1 MCRLASQSSVRVPGV
16 RVRVRL
22 RVCVCVCVRM
32 FPAAC
37 AHSVCACAVCVC
49 VCVCACLLP
58 LWLKLFLAQNS
69 GIRYLYSV
77 SSFFG
82 AQAGTAHPVSSAPAL
97 VAAAPEEGKLQT
109 RRSSLHALGERSDCE
124 PVSIPRV

>member
-1 MCRLASQSSVRVPGV
+1 MCAC
-16 RVRVRL
+16 
-22 RVCVCVCVRM
+22 VCVCVCV
-32 FPAAC
+32 
-37 AHSVCACAVCVC
+37 SVCFPQRVRTVSVRVQCVCVC